1 MRHVGVTG
9 DQPAATTGHGGARR
23 TCARGIGSMR
33 QGHQEVAR
41 ARAHLGEPT
50 EGAGV
55 AGISNGG
62 ERGGGR
68 SSGEVGF
75 GVRGHGREASG
86 GYGLLE
92 TC

>member
-41 ARAHLGEPT
+41 ARAHLGGPT